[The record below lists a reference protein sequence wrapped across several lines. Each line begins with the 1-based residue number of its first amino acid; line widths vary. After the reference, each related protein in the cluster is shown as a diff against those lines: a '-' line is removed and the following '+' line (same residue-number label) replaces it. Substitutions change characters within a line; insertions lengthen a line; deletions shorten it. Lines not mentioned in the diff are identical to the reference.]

1 MDIRFQYIKQPNSNS
16 SPHQASVSF
25 DNPSVVLIG
34 REENCDLTLSCN
46 EKVIS
51 RQHARLSKSNNVYV
65 LTDIS
70 ANGTFIN
77 SQSSPIGHGNSVI
90 INDKDVIR
98 LGDYALRVYF
108 TEASS
113 TIENHR
119 PYGNNVALIEKATPS
134 KTEVA
139 KKRAGT
145 HKKPLNSNT
154 YTKKNNINHSSLGN
168 INESFSP
175 PGVTIPENWN
185 MDINP
190 EKSQQQPNLPEKLK
204 KSINFAEQE
213 TKLLNNLLKGLG
225 ISQDRSDTQLTPDNM
240 LTLGRCLRVSLTGMI
255 EQRNHVDKIKA
266 KLCFDDKNMLKEL
279 NYSSFANFESAD
291 DFLNEMFA
299 PERTTHSEF
308 PLEVIKCQ
316 KEIVED
322 QDVIYRSFN
331 KAIDSFREELSPFV
345 IEKMFHEK
353 NNNLTEKLV
362 PSLGKW
368 ETYKKQWSEKCLSF
382 KKIIKNNFET
392 NIKELHTKRIE
403 ERKIIHKKD

>member
-16 SPHQASVSF
+16 SPLEASVSF
-25 DNPSVVLIG
+25 ENPHVVLIG
-34 REENCDLTLSCN
+34 RETNCDLTLACE
-46 EKVIS
+46 EKIIS
-51 RQHARLSKSNNVYV
+51 RQHARISRSNNVYV

-77 SQSSPIGHGNSVI
+77 KQSSPIGNGNSVI
-90 INDKDVIR
+90 INDKDIIR
-98 LGDYALRVYF
+98 LGDYALKIYL
-108 TEASS
+108 TDAS
-113 TIENHR
+113 TTKNHR
-119 PYGNNVALIEKATPS
+119 PPTNNIALIKKTAPS
-134 KTEVA
+134 KIETAEKNLKKQKKHSNSTSYN
-139 KKRAGT
+139 KKRDA
-145 HKKPLNSNT
+145 
-154 YTKKNNINHSSLGN
+154 NHSSLGN

-175 PGVTIPENWN
+175 PNVTIPENWN
-185 MDINP
+185 MDITP
-190 EKSQQQPNLPEKLK
+190 EKSQQQSNLPDKLK

-213 TKLLNNLLKGLG
+213 TKLLKSLLKGLG
-225 ISQDRSDTQLTPDNM
+225 ISQNRSDTQLTPDNM

-266 KLCFDDKNMLKEL
+266 KLCFDDKNMLKDL
-279 NYSSFANFESAD
+279 NYSSFANFETAD

-299 PERTTHSEF
+299 AERTTHSEF

-345 IEKMFHEK
+345 IEQMFHEK

-403 ERKIIHKKD
+403 ERKVIQKKD